1 MVPSL
6 LGAFFLTGCT
16 PECEGA
22 GCGDIYGRARVARL
36 DVSGWPEEVD
46 PRGDTAWE
54 STVEQGVELALHAAD
69 DALWMGLPAT
79 GEVLRWDPEASAP
92 EVAWTGDPAAR
103 FGASVAAWRG
113 YRVVASDA
121 GEAGETRNTG
131 VVEAW
136 LGDERA
142 WWVGG
147 EARGDRF
154 GAHLHTCGDLDAD
167 GADDLAVVAPDVL
180 LDGVPTGAVY
190 VLATGDG
197 PLLGRL
203 PTGQLRRVDGL
214 QPGERLGSGVAC
226 EAELTGD
233 GVVDLVVGAPGASG
247 AAGTGAGVVRVFAGG
262 ADVGRQ
268 AAAVTLGG
276 PEAEAW
282 LGVTL
287 TTGDLN
293 GDGVLEL
300 LAGAS
305 GVDGLGPDVAG
316 AVLAWSAP
324 LVTGAP
330 ADWRV
335 QGVQARGRFGAT
347 VVVTDLDGDGAQDL
361 AIGAPGHNPTGE
373 DAAVASG
380 AVFGFRGPLAP
391 GERVANQAEVR
402 IAARRQY
409 LETGRRFVAWSPRQE
424 GPSRLVLATR
434 AATRE

>member
-22 GCGDIYGRARVARL
+22 GCGDIYGRARFARL

-54 STVEQGVELALHAAD
+54 STVEQGVEVALHAAD

-92 EVAWTGDPAAR
+92 EVALTGDPAAR

-113 YRVVASDA
+113 YRVVTSDA

-131 VVEAW
+131 LVEAW
-136 LGDERA
+136 LEEERA

-154 GAHLHTCGDLDAD
+154 GAQLLACGDLDAD
-167 GADDLAVVAPDVL
+167 GADDLAIVAPDVL
-180 LDGVPTGAVY
+180 REGVPTGAVY

-203 PTGQLRRVDGL
+203 PTGQLRRVDGV

-226 EAELTGD
+226 DADLTGD
-233 GVVDLVVGAPGASG
+233 GVVDLALGAPGAAG
-247 AAGTGAGVVRVFAGG
+247 AAGAGAGVVRIFAGG
-262 ADVGRQ
+262 TDVARQ
-268 AAAVTLGG
+268 PAAVTLEG

-282 LGVTL
+282 LGVAL
-287 TTGDLN
+287 TTGDLD

-300 LAGAS
+300 VAGAS

-316 AVLAWSAP
+316 AVLGWSAP
-324 LVTGAP
+324 LVTGTP

-335 QGVQARGRFGAT
+335 EGVQARGRFGETLAFA
-347 VVVTDLDGDGAQDL
+347 DLDGDGATDL
-361 AIGAPGHNPTGE
+361 AVGAPGHNPTGE
-373 DAAVASG
+373 DGAVASG
-380 AVFGFRGPLAP
+380 AVFGFRGPLVS
-391 GERVANQAEVR
+391 GERVANEAEMRVV
-402 IAARRQY
+402 AARQY
-409 LETGRRFVAWSPRQE
+409 LETGRRFAVWAPRQA